1 MWHDIKNIFHFIII
15 FQCLLF
21 SFYLLSQKNAR
32 RLSNRLLAGFLLSKA
47 ITEIG
52 GVLYHFGEL
61 KALVSSRVP
70 HLFYVDFPFHYLYVP
85 VLFLYILSLTKKDFI
100 FKKVY
105 WLHFIPFG
113 FFCVLFFF
121 RFHIQSADALREILR
136 DGSRFTSTENLVLS
150 LVEYLQFFAYAVAS
164 LVVLSKYRHKIK
176 EVYSAI
182 ENINLSWMNFVLFGF
197 IGWKSLRLIGEI
209 LWYATGS
216 DNVMYLYIVAE
227 IVFLAFVSVMF
238 LKGLKQP
245 VIFTGNEENQ
255 IKRKYEKT
263 LLSDEQKEKYK
274 NKLIHFMEIQKPFL
288 DPSLSLNDLAG
299 MVSIPAYQLSQ
310 VINSCLHQNFY
321 DFTNSYRVK
330 ESQRL
335 LSEQA
340 PDQKTVLEIL
350 YETGFNSKSVYNSA
364 FKKYTGMTPSQFRKN
379 QEC

>member
-1 MWHDIKNIFHFIII
+1 
-15 FQCLLF
+15 
-21 SFYLLSQKNAR
+21 
-32 RLSNRLLAGFLLSKA
+32 
-47 ITEIG
+47 
-52 GVLYHFGEL
+52 
-61 KALVSSRVP
+61 
-70 HLFYVDFPFHYLYVP
+70 
-85 VLFLYILSLTKKDFI
+85 
-100 FKKVY
+100 
-105 WLHFIPFG
+105 
-113 FFCVLFFF
+113 
-121 RFHIQSADALREILR
+121 
-136 DGSRFTSTENLVLS
+136 
-150 LVEYLQFFAYAVAS
+150 VEYLQFFAYAVAS

-274 NKLIHFMEIQKPFL
+274 NKLIHFMETQKPFL

-335 LSEQA
+335 LSEQI

-350 YETGFNSKSVYNSA
+350 YETGFNSKSVFNSA
-364 FKKYTGMTPSQFRKN
+364 FKKCTGITPSQFRKN